1 MSTRSLSTDSIRS
14 LESDVSMNVSISPS
28 MNMERDLLERMVQT
42 RDEKI
47 ITLQRTVN
55 IQKGHTSKLQQTLDD
70 SRLKL
75 RQDQMRSKIQYD
87 SISNERDVAFMQLRA
102 LQEEHKKY
110 KDVVFT
116 LNSEAPVASHPTDAK
131 YLGNSGDD
139 NEKSPRSV
147 AQVDKF
153 NKRLSFG
160 SQKRS
165 LKPARMESAHALS
178 LQAQLYDAM
187 NTISALQIQ
196 TISLKKNCDAVVKS
210 LEEDLTDTTTLKHQI
225 EVELMSQLTH
235 IDREK
240 SLMEGQLREEI
251 RNRDIRM
258 KKLEAKIRLMEG
270 LEDGDSDNSDEEY
283 DLSVRGE
290 STMSLATVEEVEDK
304 DIEKKVGHDQIET
317 LFDEMEHLPG
327 KKLGKHKEVETLR
340 VI

>member
-1 MSTRSLSTDSIRS
+1 MSNRSQSTDSIQTM
-14 LESDVSMNVSISPS
+14 ESDVSMNVSISPS
-28 MNMERDLLERMVQT
+28 MTMERDLLERMVQT
-42 RDEKI
+42 RDEKV

-55 IQKGHTSKLQQTLDD
+55 IQKGQTAKLQQTLDD

-75 RQDQMRSKIQYD
+75 RQDQMRSKMQYD
-87 SISNERDVAFMQLRA
+87 SISNERDLAFMQLKA

-116 LNSEAPVASHPTDAK
+116 LNPEAPGASNPAHAK
-131 YLGNSGDD
+131 YLKNSGDV
-139 NEKSPRSV
+139 NQKSPRSV
-147 AQVDKF
+147 AQDDEF
-153 NKRLSFG
+153 NKKLSFG
-160 SQKRS
+160 TQKRP
-165 LKPARMESAHALS
+165 LTPARMESAHALC

-196 TISLKKNCDAVVKS
+196 TMSLKKNCDAVVKS

-251 RNRDIRM
+251 RNRDNRIL
-258 KKLEAKIRLMEG
+258 KLEAKIRFLEG
-270 LEDGDSDNSDEEY
+270 LEDDDSDDSDEEY
-283 DLSVRGE
+283 SLSVRGE

-304 DIEKKVGHDQIET
+304 DAEEKVGHDQIKS
-317 LFDEMEHLPG
+317 LPDVPEQS
-327 KKLGKHKEVETLR
+327 GKHKKVEPLR